1 MLSWTIPWV
10 PSSSKLLHSE
20 GCPSLVLC
28 LPAPTLNLGKG
39 RVVWGGSEG
48 TEITSMSSRLAEEIT
63 WGNTQI
69 MVGTGI
75 VVPPVGEHLQGYSL
89 QAEPGGK
96 YP

>member
-63 WGNTQI
+63 WGDTQI